1 MQHDFWHERWRTGQT
16 GFHRATAHTFLERWW
31 PTLEV
36 PTDARVYVPLCGK
49 SLDMAWLAGRGHA
62 VAGSELSPIAIG
74 DFFAS
79 QGLAPHVGNHASY
92 VVHAAGPYEILQG
105 DALALTT
112 AELGPV
118 QAAYDRA
125 ALHALPPPMR
135 ADYARSFAALLP
147 AGARVLLIA
156 LEYPQHLVDGPPFS
170 VQRDEIDRL
179 YGDTFTVQELER
191 VELVDQNP
199 RLAEAGVRK
208 LQEVA
213 YRMERKR

>member
-31 PTLEV
+31 PALEV
-36 PTDARVYVPLCGK
+36 STDARVYVPLCGK
-49 SLDMAWLAGRGHA
+49 SLDMTWLAGRGHA

-74 DFFAS
+74 EFFAS
-79 QGLAPHVGNHASY
+79 QGLAPRIGARASY
-92 VVHAAGPYEILQG
+92 TVHTAGPYEILQG

-125 ALHALPPPMR
+125 ALFALPPPMR
-135 ADYARSFAALLP
+135 VVYARSFAALLP

-156 LEYPQHLVDGPPFS
+156 LEYPQHLADGPPFS

-179 YGDTFTVQELER
+179 YGDTFAVQELQR
-191 VELVDQNP
+191 VELVDENP
-199 RLAEAGVRK
+199 RLAEAGVRR

-213 YRMERKR
+213 YRLERAR

>member
-16 GFHRATAHTFLERWW
+16 GFHRATAHAFLERWW

-36 PTDARVYVPLCGK
+36 PTGARVYVPLCGK

-62 VAGSELSPIAIG
+62 VVGSELSPIAIG
-74 DFFAS
+74 DFFAG
-79 QGLAPHVGNHASY
+79 QGLAPRVGNHASHI
-92 VVHAAGPYEILQG
+92 VHAAGPYEILQG

-125 ALHALPPPMR
+125 ALFALPPPMR

-170 VQRDEIDRL
+170 VHRDEIDRL
-179 YGDTFTVQELER
+179 YGEPFAVQELER

-199 RLAEAGVRK
+199 RLAEAGVRR